1 MSYDVHFFDKNNE
14 PITEQWVF
22 TSRTSKEKELVPFN
36 LNYTSNTR
44 LFFCFGFN
52 TTDGLHCLNGLPAS
66 EVVKKTTQF
75 IDKFND
81 QDVEVLE
88 DIFEK
93 VNNSSWGDIHS
104 ASQFIYDIRE
114 VAKNNPNSTCS
125 VSC

>member
-14 PITEQWVF
+14 PVKETKWYKGKLLEETEV
-22 TSRTSKEKELVPFN
+22 N
-36 LNYTSNTR
+36 LNYTSNVS

-66 EVVKKTTQF
+66 EVVKKTTKF

-93 VNNSSWGDIHS
+93 VNNSAWGDIHS
-104 ASQFIYDIRE
+104 ASSFIYDIRE
-114 VAKNNPNSTCS
+114 VAKNNPDSTCF